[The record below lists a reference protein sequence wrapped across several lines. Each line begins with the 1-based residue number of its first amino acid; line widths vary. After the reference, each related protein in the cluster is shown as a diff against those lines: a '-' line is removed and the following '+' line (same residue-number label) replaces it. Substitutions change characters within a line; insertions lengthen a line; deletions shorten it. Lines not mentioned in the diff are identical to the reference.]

1 MSEGNRLAH
10 EASPYLRQHASD
22 PVDWYPWGDAAFERA
37 RHEGK
42 PLLLSIGYASC
53 HWCHVMARESF
64 RDPSVARL
72 MNERFVNV
80 KVDREERPD
89 VDAVYM
95 AAVQALT
102 GHGGWPLTVALTPE
116 GRPFYGGTYF
126 PPEERPGVP
135 SFTRVL
141 NAVAE
146 AWETRRRDVEA
157 SAAELTAALKRMEAA
172 LAADDVGPA
181 SDLAEQ
187 VVERLEALED
197 PHHGGFG
204 AAPKFPPHETLR
216 LLLAQPGERRLELA
230 LRVLRAMARGGIRD
244 QLGGGFAR
252 YAVDAEWRVPH
263 FEMMLYDN
271 AAMLRNYATA
281 YSRSGDHH
289 LRDVAYGIV
298 GWLQDALAFDP
309 DADGRPLGARAPR
322 RGGEGGGLPQ
332 EVGFFSAL
340 DADQQGQEGAYYV
353 WTEAELREAAG
364 ADADLAVERF
374 GVVTPGP
381 FEGAN
386 VLRVA
391 ATSEALAR
399 RHGVPEA
406 ELRARLDALRERLR
420 VARER
425 RPAPAVDDKALA
437 SWNGLTLGALATAGR
452 LLAEPEML
460 ALARA
465 NARFIQARLWHE
477 GRLWHMWRQGQ
488 RSVEGLLED
497 YAYVGLGLLEL
508 YRATFENEWLEWAL
522 ELAAVVSERFHDPAG
537 GYFSTAADMQRLLV
551 RPKGYI
557 DAATPSENAAG
568 AELVWWAARY
578 ESDAARQRQA
588 EAALAGISPAV
599 LQAPQAFSSSLRVLL
614 LMQGAP
620 REVIFAG
627 APRSQ
632 ALEELLAEWRRF
644 DDGRALV
651 LLLEGSTAW
660 QAGLPL
666 AEGRLPDPGAG
677 GERVTAYV
685 CRGGTCQL
693 PAREPEAFLARLGEG
708 GWEVAT
714 AIDTARGQR

>member
-1 MSEGNRLAH
+1 MKAAVAPTDERWAEFLAGQTDLTEANFWQPSASGQFRLLQIGEPFLFKTHWPNNRLVGGGFFSGFA
-10 EASPYLRQHASD
+10 E
-22 PVDWYPWGDAAFERA
+22 
-37 RHEGK
+37 
-42 PLLLSIGYASC
+42 
-53 HWCHVMARESF
+53 
-64 RDPSVARL
+64 
-72 MNERFVNV
+72 
-80 KVDREERPD
+80 
-89 VDAVYM
+89 
-95 AAVQALT
+95 LT
-102 GHGGWPLTVALTPE
+102 
-116 GRPFYGGTYF
+116 
-126 PPEERPGVP
+126 
-135 SFTRVL
+135 
-141 NAVAE
+141 VAE

-197 PHHGGFG
+197 PPHGGFG

-465 NARFIQARLWHE
+465 SREAYPELVGDVIHPSYASLKASNMLNVNGKRMIQPSQMDECPQDGDRLIMMSI
-477 GRLWHMWRQGQ
+477 L
-488 RSVEGLLED
+488 
-497 YAYVGLGLLEL
+497 
-508 YRATFENEWLEWAL
+508 
-522 ELAAVVSERFHDPAG
+522 AG
-537 GYFSTAADMQRLLV
+537 G
-551 RPKGYI
+551 
-557 DAATPSENAAG
+557 
-568 AELVWWAARY
+568 
-578 ESDAARQRQA
+578 
-588 EAALAGISPAV
+588 
-599 LQAPQAFSSSLRVLL
+599 
-614 LMQGAP
+614 
-620 REVIFAG
+620 
-627 APRSQ
+627 
-632 ALEELLAEWRRF
+632 
-644 DDGRALV
+644 
-651 LLLEGSTAW
+651 
-660 QAGLPL
+660 
-666 AEGRLPDPGAG
+666 
-677 GERVTAYV
+677 
-685 CRGGTCQL
+685 
-693 PAREPEAFLARLGEG
+693 
-708 GWEVAT
+708 
-714 AIDTARGQR
+714 